1 LTKGRESGK
10 IGMLET
16 GELIEKCIEREGKE
30 EKEVRKKPAMVRT

>member
-1 LTKGRESGK
+1 MTKGRESGK

-30 EKEVRKKPAMVRT
+30 EEVRKKPAMVRT